1 MSRQKFVAGNWKMYK
16 TAAQAKALADGVR
29 AGLGPETRVEV
40 ALCPPFPYLA
50 LVADAVKGS
59 AIAVGAQDVYPGT
72 EGAFTGEVSGL
83 MLLDVGCKYVIV
95 GHSERRHVLHETDAL
110 INRKVRAALAAGLH
124 VILCVGE
131 TLDER
136 DGNRTEAVLA
146 TQLDGG
152 LAGL

>member
-16 TAAQAKALADGVR
+16 TAAPAKALADAVR
-29 AGLGPETRVEV
+29 AGLGAEARVEV

-59 AIAVGAQDVYPGT
+59 PIAVGAQDMYPCT
-72 EGAFTGEVSGL
+72 EGAFTGEVSSL

-95 GHSERRHVLHETDAL
+95 GHSERRHVLGEKDTL
-110 INRKVRAALAAGLH
+110 INDKAKAGLAAGLS

-131 TLDER
+131 KL
-136 DGNRTEAVLA
+136 
-146 TQLDGG
+146 
-152 LAGL
+152 